1 MAINTVV
8 KDTQQKEKNEMWLV
22 TNHVSLGNIEGS
34 NATNFL
40 FLFWLRLKANYFNT
54 MWYICHVWGGIGLWV
69 FTILLLPMHAIFN
82 KYSSFFSMAFSAVS
96 LYLFLQN

>member
-40 FLFWLRLKANYFNT
+40 FLF
-54 MWYICHVWGGIGLWV
+54 
-69 FTILLLPMHAIFN
+69 
-82 KYSSFFSMAFSAVS
+82 
-96 LYLFLQN
+96 